1 MKFIENIYLLP
12 KDIFSLKGIFKNTEI
27 LIINVSP
34 KRIEIDGDHTNPL
47 IWPLTESLKDYE
59 ISILNTQS
67 VDLSINGTSI
77 INISYILKFL
87 TRLSKLFYFFD
98 KQWKKV

>member
-67 VDLSINGTSI
+67 GFKHKWHLN
-77 INISYILKFL
+77 NK
-87 TRLSKLFYFFD
+87 YFIHIKVFD
-98 KQWKKV
+98 KAF